1 MNWARERSFEVNPR
15 TGALQIVS
23 VSEAQEVIRSDG
35 GAKKGAGLL
44 AQFDDELLLSFGVPA
59 VLLPSVRAVQKP
71 EELLLLTK
79 HLPAEAAEALTWLAE
94 GLPPE
99 EVREAVTSQTIM
111 EQVDTTDLAAALQRA
126 DSRRRFVTIQTDEDL
141 TAILDAPL
149 EKWRVFLHPSQERLV
164 AKAFSGPARVTGG
177 AGTGKTVVAMH
188 RARHLA
194 KALCTGPGDKV
205 LLTTYTANLAEN
217 IGHNL
222 DGLCGD
228 ERKKIEV
235 VHLHAWAVR
244 FMQDHGFAFDV
255 ASQEDLDRCWE
266 DALLAAEDLNFD
278 LGFLRQEWERVVQ
291 ANDIETEADYLKVP
305 RIGRGQTLS
314 RPQRSRVWKVF
325 EKFRLGLQNLGKT
338 EWKNVIRQT
347 RRFLEDKK
355 PSLPYRAVVVDEA
368 QDFHAEEWRLIRAI
382 APSGPN
388 D

>member
-1 MNWARERSFEVNPR
+1 M
-15 TGALQIVS
+15 
-23 VSEAQEVIRSDG
+23 
-35 GAKKGAGLL
+35 
-44 AQFDDELLLSFGVPA
+44 
-59 VLLPSVRAVQKP
+59 RAVQKP

-99 EVREAVTSQTIM
+99 EVREALASQTIK
-111 EQVDTTDLAAALQRA
+111 EKVDASDIAAALQHP
-126 DSRRRFVTIQTDEDL
+126 DSRRRFVTLQTDEDL

-164 AKAFSGPARVTGG
+164 AKAFNGPARVTGG

-194 KALCTGPGDKV
+194 KTLCTGADDKV
-205 LLTTYTANLAEN
+205 LLTTYTGNLAQN
-217 IGHNL
+217 VGHNL

-244 FMQDHGFAFDV
+244 FMQGQGFAFDV

-266 DALLAAEDLNFD
+266 DALLAGEDLDFD

-291 ANDIETEADYLKVP
+291 ANDIEKEADYLKVAAHRAGPNAQPPPAEP
-305 RIGRGQTLS
+305 RLEDLREVPAGAAQPRQDRVEERHPAGPLLPRREAAALPVPGGRRGRGAGLPRRGMEADPGHRR
-314 RPQRSRVWKVF
+314 RPARTTCSSS
-325 EKFRLGLQNLGKT
+325 GT
-338 EWKNVIRQT
+338 PT
-347 RRFLEDKK
+347 SASTARR
-355 PSLPYRAVVVDEA
+355 
-368 QDFHAEEWRLIRAI
+368 
-382 APSGPN
+382 
-388 D
+388 